1 MAWIQRCNDLT
12 VLYVHLTFPI
22 ERVSDEATHLCFTY
36 LAMFAVLQF
45 NQEFLARAHFNVGLV
60 GQSSLN
66 ISKNEFYLLVGVV
79 RPAER

>member
-1 MAWIQRCNDLT
+1 MFGNGFNSMQQFDCSSCASNFLLMK
-12 VLYVHLTFPI
+12 V
-22 ERVSDEATHLCFTY
+22 THLCFTY
-36 LAMFAVLQF
+36 LALPAVLQF

-79 RPAER
+79 RPAAG

>member
-1 MAWIQRCNDLT
+1 MAWIQCNDLT

-45 NQEFLARAHFNVGLV
+45 YQEFLARVHFNVGLV

>member
-1 MAWIQRCNDLT
+1 MAWIQCNDLT